1 MIPETTMPAFGRD
14 HAEIDRQTAALIEA
28 KLKSEPGI
36 GVG

>member
-1 MIPETTMPAFGRD
+1 MIPKTVMPVFGRD
-14 HAEIDRQTAALIEA
+14 HAEINRQTAALIEA